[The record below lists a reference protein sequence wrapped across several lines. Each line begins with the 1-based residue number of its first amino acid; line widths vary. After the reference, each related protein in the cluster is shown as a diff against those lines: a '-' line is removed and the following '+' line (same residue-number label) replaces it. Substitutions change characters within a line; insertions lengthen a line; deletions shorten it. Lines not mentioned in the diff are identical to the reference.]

1 MQLVEAWTEALRA
14 RLKEEPIPVQ
24 DARVGVFYTAVALA
38 TGHVGVAFTPRG
50 LADTVCC
57 PRSAAS
63 APPAGRLVGQ
73 DAWKLAADARSPVPL
88 RRAVGVATLNA
99 LSALAMDRFG
109 VPGGVQIPGLDALE
123 AAGVLP
129 EDRVALVGAFSPF
142 IKALKNGVS
151 ALWVVDRHP
160 EALRE
165 EERSLWRPPE
175 RAPEV
180 LREATVVVITGSAL
194 VEGGMDE
201 LLESCP
207 RARRVVVAGP
217 TASPWPEPFF
227 QRGVHVLGGIRALDG
242 PRLVRIVGEGGS
254 GYFFQE
260 AAEKVCLV
268 REDVAP
274 SLLRFREVPT
284 QEAARRS

>member
-1 MQLVEAWTEALRA
+1 MRLLEACLKALSA
-14 RLKEEPIPVQ
+14 RLGEDPLVVQ
-24 DARVGVFYTAVALA
+24 DVRVGVFYTAVALI

-50 LADTVCC
+50 LSDTVCC
-57 PRSAAS
+57 PRSAAA
-63 APPAGRLVGQ
+63 APPAGRLGGQ
-73 DAWKLAADARSPVPL
+73 DAWKLVAEVRSPVAL

-109 VPGGVQIPGLDALE
+109 VPGGVRIPGLDALE
-123 AAGVLP
+123 AAGVSG
-129 EDRVALVGAFSPF
+129 EDRVVLVGAFSPF
-142 IKALKNGVS
+142 IKSLKGTVS
-151 ALWVVDRHP
+151 ALWVIDRHP

-165 EERSLWRPPE
+165 EERVLWRPPE
-175 RAPEV
+175 GAAEV
-180 LREATVVVITGSAL
+180 LREATVVVITGSSL
-194 VEGGMDE
+194 VEGGLDE
-201 LLESCP
+201 LLDSC
-207 RARRVVVAGP
+207 RGARRVVLAGP

-227 QRGVHVLGGIRALDG
+227 QRGVHILGGILVLDG

-274 SLLRFREVPT
+274 SLPGVREACA
-284 QEAARRS
+284 QDAAPRS

>member
-1 MQLVEAWTEALRA
+1 
-14 RLKEEPIPVQ
+14 
-24 DARVGVFYTAVALA
+24 
-38 TGHVGVAFTPRG
+38 
-50 LADTVCC
+50 
-57 PRSAAS
+57 
-63 APPAGRLVGQ
+63 
-73 DAWKLAADARSPVPL
+73 
-88 RRAVGVATLNA
+88 
-99 LSALAMDRFG
+99 
-109 VPGGVQIPGLDALE
+109 
-123 AAGVLP
+123 
-129 EDRVALVGAFSPF
+129 
-142 IKALKNGVS
+142 
-151 ALWVVDRHP
+151 
-160 EALRE
+160 
-165 EERSLWRPPE
+165 
-175 RAPEV
+175 
-180 LREATVVVITGSAL
+180 VVVITGSAL